1 MDTPTFERMVAR
13 LEAESAQRPGA
24 YQAKVA
30 LLALLGFVLL
40 ALVVGMSGLGLL
52 LLAGAGIAM
61 LMTGGK
67 ALILLLKLGKLLIV
81 LAIPLWLLLKSS
93 MQALFV
99 RLPAPQGR
107 ELTRSEAPA
116 LFDAMA
122 RMRERMQGP
131 RFHHVLITD
140 DVNAA
145 VVQRPAFG
153 LFGWPRNYLLLGLP
167 LLEAM
172 TPDEALAVVA
182 HEYGHLAGSHG
193 RFGAFIYRLR
203 LTWATV
209 HAVIGQWPGWV
220 GAGARKALGWYV
232 PYFNAYTFVLARAN
246 EYQADRASA
255 DLVGAEV
262 AAHALKRVNLAGP
275 RHESFMDGVAA
286 GVRETP
292 QPPDDLTLRWAAIAV
307 DAPPADQAR
316 GWLDRALQRLP
327 MPQDTHPALR
337 DRLKALA
344 TRADLTELPPLAL
357 GTSAAQAWLG
367 AGLDALRQSFARD
380 WRDRVDQP
388 WRERHA
394 EVQAEREELA
404 RLQALE
410 APDRDQ
416 RLRTLLLRQRL
427 EAGFHAVAALVD
439 FNAAH
444 PDDAVGIFHE
454 GAARLEAGDEAGLA
468 LLDRAMA
475 LDAECTGPACQRA
488 FAFLSER
495 GDERAKRYVDR
506 FQQREELEATRHRQA
521 VEFSVKHELRAP
533 DGLPAEALQRCR
545 ELMAANRRHVAEAY
559 LARRVLPADPTLATY
574 VVAVRLD
581 AVSRLLGRGEKVIQ
595 QVSAPDWPMPCF
607 FIVLEKN
614 YKPLRKRLQALS
626 GARLL

>member
-1 MDTPTFERMVAR
+1 MDTDQFERMVAR
-13 LEAESAQRPGA
+13 LETESARHPGA

-67 ALILLLKLGKLLIV
+67 AILLLLKLGKLLIL

-107 ELTRSEAPA
+107 ELKRGEAPA
-116 LFDAMA
+116 LFDAMD
-122 RMRERMQGP
+122 RMRERMKGP
-131 RFHHVLITD
+131 RFHHVLVTD

-255 DLVGAEV
+255 DLVGADV

-275 RHESFMDGVAA
+275 RHERFMEDIATA
-286 GVRETP
+286 VREQP
-292 QPPDDLTLRWAAIAV
+292 QPPDDLTLRWAAIAAH
-307 DAPPADQAR
+307 APQAGQAR

-327 MPQDTHPALR
+327 MSQDTHPSLR
-337 DRLKALA
+337 DRLKALR
-344 TRADLTELPPLAL
+344 TQADAAELPPLAL
-357 GTSAAQAWLG
+357 ATSAAQAWLG
-367 AGLDALRQSFARD
+367 AGLDALRQEFARD
-380 WRDRVDQP
+380 WLDRVDRP

-404 RLQALE
+404 GLVALE
-410 APDRDQ
+410 SPDREKQ
-416 RLRTLLLRQRL
+416 LRRLLLQQRL
-427 EAGFHAVAALVD
+427 EPGFDAVAALVA

-444 PDDAVGIFHE
+444 PDDAVGVFHE
-454 GAARLEAGDEAGLA
+454 GAARLEAGDEKGLT
-468 LLDRAMA
+468 LLDRAMT

-495 GDERAKRYVDR
+495 GDERDKLYVER
-506 FQQREELEATRHRQA
+506 FQRREALEVTRHREA

-533 DGLPAEALQRCR
+533 DELPAEALRRCR
-545 ELMAANRRHVAEAY
+545 ELLAANRRHVAEAY

-581 AVSRLLGRGEKVIQ
+581 TLSRLLGRGEKVVK
-595 QVSAPDWPMPCF
+595 QVSQPDWPMPCF

-614 YKPLRKRLQALS
+614 YKPLRKRLQALP